1 MRQITRSGEE
11 VLVFCSEEERED
23 YFEQS
28 RRRTDREHTE
38 ELADLL
44 RGYQVGAQ
52 KAREHYGRARV
63 SLDSQRARSLLES
76 EVSRDL
82 AS

>member
-1 MRQITRSGEE
+1 MRRIYKSDEE
-11 VLVFCSEEERED
+11 ILVFESSKEREE

-28 RRRTDREHTE
+28 RREADREHTE

-52 KAREHYGRARV
+52 KAREHYGRVRA

-82 AS
+82 AP